1 MDDKF
6 LRDKINDDDIEVP
19 EPLRPENIAKLLDA
33 DDVSVRNE
41 MEGADGKI
49 SAQGFDDGKNGENS
63 RKHTDVK
70 RFRSMAGHIKSLALA
85 AAAIIVVVAW
95 ASMATRINSNKTSG
109 EVQTDEGSFCTTI
122 QETTAI
128 METQAA
134 GDMSMKK
141 SKYDEL
147 YEKLVQ
153 GYAGYDAGK
162 YILNDV
168 DGYPSGDE
176 TTANYQEPENAVI
189 TGEDTSADG
198 TDYSRNNDQEE
209 GVSEGNIF
217 ITDGSYLYVMTRP
230 DDVYAGTRSVAIY
243 AADKDKLT
251 KCGEIAAE
259 KVNDTDYVSYEA
271 MYVSGNMLVL
281 TGYAYNENFSNGGGE
296 FSFGVFY
303 DISDRTAPR
312 YVSTVTQSGYYV
324 SSRITDGILYLVSSY
339 RPSVNCQ
346 PDELEKYIPMY
357 DGEIAGVDNIYCPE
371 YVNDRCYTVIGS
383 VDLSSPAAYKDTEAV
398 VLNSDNMY
406 VSQNAI
412 YFLSYRSEYAWWNI
426 QPEEDSQES
435 KNESTLMKFA
445 IDDGDIEFVGETEVC
460 GSADSQFS
468 FSEYN
473 GYIRLV
479 TTTYDYADGT
489 QSCGLYIFDE
499 NLKQVGSIDGLAEGE
514 NVKSVRFLGDMAYF
528 VTFRNTD
535 PLFAVDISQPDNPV
549 MVGEI
554 KLSGFSEYLH
564 PYGEGKLLGLGY
576 EADETNGRLQNVK
589 LSMFDVS
596 NPVEIKELDRVQLD
610 SYYSGAMYEHRA
622 MLVNADRNLIGFV
635 TEENIIDTDETGANI
650 TGRLAQVYRLY
661 SYDENDGF
669 VQHIECVLDLYSYD
683 YPRAVYIGDY
693 LYIFDGAENIYTYDM
708 MDYEFLGKTEL

>member
-33 DDVSVRNE
+33 DVSVRNG
-41 MEGADGKI
+41 MKDADGKI
-49 SAQGFDDGKNGENS
+49 NAQGFDDGKNSG
-63 RKHTDVK
+63 KHTDVK

-85 AAAIIVVVAW
+85 AAAIIVVVTW

-109 EVQTDEGSFCTTI
+109 EVQTDEGSLCTTI

-128 METQAA
+128 METRAA

-153 GYAGYDAGK
+153 GYAGYDDGK

-176 TTANYQEPENAVI
+176 TKAYYQEPENAI
-189 TGEDTSADG
+189 TTGDDTSADG

-281 TGYAYNENFSNGGGE
+281 TGYAYIEDFSNGGGE
-296 FSFGVFY
+296 LSFGVFY

-339 RPSVNCQ
+339 RPSANCQ

-357 DGEIAGVDNIYCPE
+357 DGEIAGADNIYCPE

-435 KNESTLMKFA
+435 KNKSTLMKFA
-445 IDDGDIEFVGETEVC
+445 IDDGDIEFVGETKVC

-479 TTTYDYADGT
+479 TTTYDYADGV

-514 NVKSVRFLGDMAYF
+514 SVKSVRFLGDMAYF

-554 KLSGFSEYLH
+554 KLPGFSEYLH

-693 LYIFDGAENIYTYDM
+693 LYIFDGAENIYTYDLK
-708 MDYEFLGKTEL
+708 DYEFLGKTEL